1 MFSKENTVEQMAL
14 DTICCRVNS
23 LMVAEELTG

>member
-1 MFSKENTVEQMAL
+1 MFNKEKTFSQMAFNSL
-14 DTICCRVNS
+14 YAGVNS